1 MRRERRF
8 VLFVSER
15 ADFFGGGQRSL
26 FDLAHALRSA
36 PDRIPGTGGS
46 SRYEPL
52 VLLPGDG
59 PLAAACARAGIS
71 TAFLPLPPVA
81 GGLLYAA
88 PRALASLARL
98 AHRHD
103 VVLLHSDSPRTA
115 LYAGTAAG
123 LLDRP
128 HLWHVRA
135 SRPSSEFADAA
146 LLALSDLVVAVSR
159 AAARRSAA
167 LTGSPRVRVVPTG
180 LRPPA
185 CRPRSEARALL
196 RVPEDAYVAG
206 VVGRVEP
213 DKGIE
218 EAVAALSVLRTI
230 RPDAHLV
237 FVGPVDEASASAR
250 ELRRFAEQQGVAPAV
265 HLAGDQ
271 DDAATLLSAFDVLL
285 HPSRHEALPRAVLE
299 ALHAGTPV
307 VAAAVGGVPEAIQ
320 DGKTGLL
327 VPPRDAARLGEAA
340 GRLARDPLLAASLAT
355 AGRERARSLFSLE
368 KMTGAIT
375 GIYDELLGGAA
386 SSAHQEAA

>member
-1 MRRERRF
+1 VRPERRV

-36 PDRIPGTGGS
+36 PDRAPGAGGVP
-46 SRYEPL
+46 RYEPL

-59 PLAAACARAGIS
+59 PLAAACSRAGIE
-71 TAFLPLPPVA
+71 TTFLPLPPVA
-81 GGLLYAA
+81 GGLLFAA

-98 AHRHD
+98 AHRHE
-103 VVLLHSDSPRTA
+103 VALFHSDSPRTG

-146 LLALSDLVVAVSR
+146 LLALSDLIVAVSH

-180 LRPPA
+180 LAPTS
-185 CRPRSEARALL
+185 CRPRAEARAFL
-196 RVPEDAYVAG
+196 RLPPDAFVAG

-213 DKGIE
+213 DKGIA
-218 EAVAALSVLRTI
+218 EAVAALPLLRQV

-237 FVGPVDEASASAR
+237 FVGPVDEASGSAR
-250 ELRRFAEQQGVAPAV
+250 EIDRLAETLGVAPAV
-265 HLAGDQ
+265 QLAGAHE
-271 DDAATLLSAFDVLL
+271 DAATLLSAFDVLL

-299 ALHAGTPV
+299 ALHAGIPV
-307 VAAAVGGVPEAIQ
+307 IATAVGGIPEAIE
-320 DGKTGLL
+320 DGTSGLL
-327 VPPRDAARLGEAA
+327 VPPRNAARLGAAA
-340 GRLARDPLLAASLAT
+340 GRLALDPVLAASLAA
-355 AGRERARSLFSLE
+355 AGRDRARTLFSLE
-368 KMTGAIT
+368 GMTGAIT
-375 GIYDELLGGAA
+375 AIYDELLGEAGGGAR
-386 SSAHQEAA
+386 QEAA

>member
-1 MRRERRF
+1 VRRERRV

-36 PDRIPGTGGS
+36 PDRTAGTNAIF
-46 SRYEPL
+46 RYEPL

-59 PLAAACARAGIS
+59 PLAAACSRAGIA
-71 TAFLPLPPVA
+71 TTFLPLPPVA
-81 GGLLYAA
+81 GGLLFAA

-103 VVLLHSDSPRTA
+103 VALLHSDSPRTA

-146 LLALSDLVVAVSR
+146 LLALSDQVVAVSR

-167 LTGSPRVRVVPTG
+167 LSSSPRVRVVPTG
-180 LRPPA
+180 LMPPA

-196 RVPEDAYVAG
+196 RVPQDAYVAG
-206 VVGRVEP
+206 VVGRVEA

-218 EAVAALSVLRTI
+218 EAVAALPVLRTL

-237 FVGPVDEASASAR
+237 FVGPVDEASAPAR
-250 ELRRFAEQQGVAPAV
+250 ELRRFAEKHGVGPAV
-265 HLAGDQ
+265 HLAGGH

-299 ALHAGTPV
+299 ALHAGTPII
-307 VAAAVGGVPEAIQ
+307 AAAVGGVPEAIE
-320 DGKTGLL
+320 DGRSGLL

-340 GRLARDPLLAASLAT
+340 VRLARDPRLAAALAA
-355 AGRERARSLFSLE
+355 AGRARARSLFSLE
-368 KMTGAIT
+368 HMTGAVT
-375 GIYDELLGGAA
+375 GIYDELLGEADSTG
-386 SSAHQEAA
+386 HREAA

>member
-1 MRRERRF
+1 VPRERRV

-26 FDLAHALRSA
+26 FDLAQALRSA
-36 PDRIPGTGGS
+36 PDRAAEKGAS
-46 SRYEPL
+46 HRYEPL

-59 PLAAACARAGIS
+59 PLAAACARAGIA

-81 GGLLYAA
+81 GGLLFAA

-103 VVLLHSDSPRTA
+103 VALFHSDSPRTA

-135 SRPSSEFADAA
+135 SQPSSEFADAA

-180 LRPPA
+180 LMPPA

-196 RVPEDAYVAG
+196 RVPEDAWVAG

-218 EAVAALSVLRTI
+218 DAVAALPALRKV

-237 FVGPVDEASASAR
+237 FLGPVDAASASAR
-250 ELRRFAEQQGVAPAV
+250 ELRRFAERHGVAPAV
-265 HLAGDQ
+265 HLAGGH
-271 DDAATLLSAFDVLL
+271 DDAAALLSAFDVLL

-299 ALHAGTPV
+299 ALHAGIPV
-307 VAAAVGGVPEAIQ
+307 IAAAVGGVPEAIE
-320 DGKTGLL
+320 DGRSGLL
-327 VPPRDAARLGEAA
+327 VPPRDATRLGAAA
-340 GRLARDPLLAASLAT
+340 GRLARDPALAGSLAA
-355 AGRERARSLFSLE
+355 AGRERARSLFTLE
-368 KMTGAIT
+368 GMTAAIT
-375 GIYDELLGGAA
+375 GIYDELLGEAA
-386 SSAHQEAA
+386 SVARREAA

>member
-1 MRRERRF
+1 MI
-8 VLFVSER
+8 LFVSER

-26 FDLAHALRSA
+26 FDLARALRSA
-36 PDRIPGTGGS
+36 RPGAVPPC
-46 SRYEPL
+46 EPL

-59 PLAAACARAGIS
+59 PLAAACAGAGIA

-81 GGLLYAA
+81 GGALFAA

-103 VVLLHSDSPRTA
+103 VDLFHSDSPRTA

-167 LTGSPRVRVVPTG
+167 LTRSPRVRVVPTG
-180 LRPPA
+180 LAPPA

-196 RVPEDAYVAG
+196 RVPEDAFVAG

-213 DKGIE
+213 DKGVE
-218 EAVAALSVLRTI
+218 EAVAALPLVRDI

-237 FVGPVDEASASAR
+237 FVGPVDEASPCAR
-250 ELRRFAEQQGVAPAV
+250 DLMRLAERQGVAPAV
-265 HLAGDQ
+265 RLAGGR

-299 ALHAGTPV
+299 ALHAGIPV
-307 VAAAVGGVPEAIQ
+307 VAAAVGGVPEAIA
-320 DGKTGLL
+320 DGRSGLL
-327 VPPRDAARLGEAA
+327 VPPGHATALGEAA
-340 GRLARDPLLAASLAT
+340 RRLARDPALASSLAA
-355 AGRERARSLFSLE
+355 AGRERARTLFSLE
-368 KMTGAIT
+368 GMTAAIAA
-375 GIYDELLGGAA
+375 IYDELLGEGAA
-386 SSAHQEAA
+386 PAREEAA

>member
-1 MRRERRF
+1 VRRERRV

-36 PDRIPGTGGS
+36 PAAASRAGGIS
-46 SRYEPL
+46 SYEPL

-59 PLAAACARAGIS
+59 PLAAACSRADIA
-71 TAFLPLPPVA
+71 TTFLPLPPVA
-81 GGLLYAA
+81 GGLLFAA

-103 VVLLHSDSPRTA
+103 VALLHSDSPRTA

-146 LLALSDLVVAVSR
+146 LLALSDVIVAVSR
-159 AAARRSAA
+159 AAAGRSAA
-167 LTGSPRVRVVPTG
+167 LKGSPRVRVVPTG
-180 LRPPA
+180 LAPPA

-196 RVPEDAYVAG
+196 GVPQDAFVAG
-206 VVGRVEP
+206 VIGRVEP
-213 DKGIE
+213 DKGLE
-218 EAVAALSVLRTI
+218 EAVAALPILRQA
-230 RPDAHLV
+230 RRDAHLV
-237 FVGPVDEASASAR
+237 FVGPVDEASASGR
-250 ELRRFAEQQGVAPAV
+250 EVVRLAEKHGVAPAV
-265 HLAGDQ
+265 HLAGAH

-299 ALHAGTPV
+299 ALHAGIPV
-307 VAAAVGGVPEAIQ
+307 IAAAVGGLPEAIE
-320 DGKTGLL
+320 DRRSGLL
-327 VPPRDAARLGEAA
+327 VPPRDAGRLGEAA
-340 GRLARDPLLAASLAT
+340 GRLARDPWLAASLAA

-368 KMTGAIT
+368 VMTGAIT
-375 GIYDELLGGAA
+375 GIYDELLGDAACGAR
-386 SSAHQEAA
+386 QEAA